1 MTLVLAMY
9 FWICLLGQ
17 RKQKKKINKWNL
29 IKLKKFC
36 TVTETI
42 DKMKRQ
48 PDGWDQVF
56 ANDIAHEG
64 LISKRYKEQL
74 NIFFLKAD

>member
-1 MTLVLAMY
+1 M
-9 FWICLLGQ
+9 
-17 RKQKKKINKWNL
+17 WNL

-48 PDGWDQVF
+48 PNGWDRVF
-56 ANDIAHEG
+56 ANDISHEG
-64 LISKRYKEQL
+64 LISKRYREQL
-74 NIFFLKAD
+74 KIFF